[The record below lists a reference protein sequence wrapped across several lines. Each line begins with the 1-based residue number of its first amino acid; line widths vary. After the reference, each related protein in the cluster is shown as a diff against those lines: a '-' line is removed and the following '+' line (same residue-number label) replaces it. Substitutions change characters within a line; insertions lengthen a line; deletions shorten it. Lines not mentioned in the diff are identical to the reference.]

1 MMYQFNNKK
10 VKYYAFTLAEVLIT
24 LGVIG
29 VVAALTLPAVIVN
42 HKRLE
47 SVSRLKKGYTTIS
60 QALTRAQV
68 DNGDI
73 SVWDS
78 MATDS
83 EADDKDDAKVVKDVQ
98 TYILPYLSNVI
109 AAKYGSLRD
118 FGYSPY
124 YTVKGETNT
133 NLSTL
138 NSQAYMILTADSI
151 TYFFTRNSSGGLLIY
166 IDTDGNKKRNIWGR
180 DAFIFIIQ
188 KNNKFIPLGTSS
200 RENNLRS
207 CKSDGKFCSA
217 LIMQDG
223 WQMSKDYPW

>member
-29 VVAALTLPAVIVN
+29 VVAALTLPAVIAN

-47 SVSRLKKGYTTIS
+47 SVSRLKKAYTTIS

-78 MATDS
+78 LATDS
-83 EADDKDDAKVVKDVQ
+83 VDDDKDDAKVVKDVE

-109 AAKYGSLRD
+109 EAKYGSLKD

-124 YTVKGETNT
+124 YTVKGET
-133 NLSTL
+133 LS
-138 NSQAYMILTADSI
+138 
-151 TYFFTRNSSGGLLIY
+151 LIH
-166 IDTDGNKKRNIWGR
+166 I
-180 DAFIFIIQ
+180 
-188 KNNKFIPLGTSS
+188 
-200 RENNLRS
+200 
-207 CKSDGKFCSA
+207 
-217 LIMQDG
+217 
-223 WQMSKDYPW
+223 